1 MPEYYLIII
10 LIILALSFDFIN
22 GFHDT
27 ANAIA
32 TCVATRALN
41 PKVAIIMSAVL
52 NFVGAM
58 VSTGVAKTIG
68 GDIVTS
74 PSMVD
79 SVVLIAA
86 ISAAIFWNLLTWKVG
101 LPSSSSHA
109 LIGGICGAVIISYGI
124 GAINGDG
131 ILTIVSGLVLS
142 PVVAMFCGYIMM
154 TLFYIIL
161 RNFSKGQ
168 VNNVAKRIQV
178 LSAALMAFSHGSN
191 DAQKSMGI
199 ITLALLSGGFIG
211 ALEVPVYVKVA
222 CALAMSAGTSVGGW
236 NIIRTVGNKIFRMQP
251 VNGLAADL
259 NSAMTIFTATVLH
272 LPVST
277 THVVTGS
284 IMGVGWATRFHAVHW
299 SVAYQM
305 VFAWI
310 LTIPCTAAVG
320 AIVYL
325 LLYHMGF

>member
-310 LTIPCTAAVG
+310 LTIPCTAVG

-325 LLYHMGF
+325 LLYHMGL

>member
-32 TCVATRALN
+32 TCIATRALN

-68 GDIVTS
+68 GEIVTS

-259 NSAMTIFTATVLH
+259 NSAMTIFTATMLH

-284 IMGVGWATRFHAVHW
+284 IMGGGWATRFRAVHW

-325 LLYHMGF
+325 LLYHMGL